1 MTIPLYKP
9 WFILLRLCQVSHICS
24 FLWEEIP
31 GQFSSLLH
39 FQILCR
45 AVGWEWPQ
53 RCSDLNSMHFSLT
66 GRGSDSP
73 CPADELYCWCC
84 EPAFPPPLRLSVKKQ
99 IFCIILGLKGTLP
112 AFMHPKKGATESK
125 HCDSKIKN
133 PKEKGKW
140 QEGVSWSP
148 FMLGSR
154 WGKILRT
161 LFPQKHHGWV
171 KKKLNA
177 EG

>member
-1 MTIPLYKP
+1 M
-9 WFILLRLCQVSHICS
+9 
-24 FLWEEIP
+24 
-31 GQFSSLLH
+31 
-39 FQILCR
+39 
-45 AVGWEWPQ
+45 GWEWPQ

-66 GRGSDSP
+66 GHGSYSP

-84 EPAFPPPLRLSVKKQ
+84 IPAFPPPLRLSVKKQ

-112 AFMHPKKGATESK
+112 AFMHPKKEATKSK

-133 PKEKGKW
+133 PEEKGKW
-140 QEGVSWSP
+140 QERVSWSP

-171 KKKLNA
+171 KKKIECRRLSTVRGHSYITLKHAKQEYIYIYFMDRKYLVNV
-177 EG
+177 